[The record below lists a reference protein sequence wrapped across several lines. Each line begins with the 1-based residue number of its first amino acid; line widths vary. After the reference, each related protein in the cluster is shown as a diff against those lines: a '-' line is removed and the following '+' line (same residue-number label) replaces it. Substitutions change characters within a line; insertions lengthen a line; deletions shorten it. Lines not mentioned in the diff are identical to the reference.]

1 MKEDLPGASAHEAD
15 EGSNAPQNL
24 RAGAEKSRE
33 LLIDTL
39 RVLDSHA
46 EALTV
51 VGAHAVGTWVGEHFG
66 HVEME
71 TTRDAD
77 LAVDPTKVRPAPS
90 IMDLM
95 RSIGLEQMM
104 KDRPGIYGHV
114 SERDLPF
121 AERTTVDLIVPE
133 GYGGK
138 GKRSVRI
145 DGQSKV
151 VTRAYGLELAIHDR
165 SPTAVA
171 TMGKTAGVGVTAYV
185 ARPPA
190 LIVAKAHKVY
200 ERWMQVETRPHRLR
214 QKDSGDIALLMMMT
228 DGRQVAVE
236 LLDAISARPELREV
250 VESAARR
257 ILEMYRAEADAILR
271 VHMTDSLGAQFSPVE
286 VLSVVD
292 EWLSAFSAELGSRPS
307 FLSASP

>member
-1 MKEDLPGASAHEAD
+1 MNEDSPGARVHETD
-15 EGSNAPQNL
+15 EGVNAPQNL

-33 LLIDTL
+33 LLIDTVRIL
-39 RVLDSHA
+39 ASHA

-51 VGAHAVGTWVGEHFG
+51 VGAHAVGTWAGKHFG
-66 HVEME
+66 HVQME

-77 LAVDPTKVRPAPS
+77 LAVNPAKVGSEPS
-90 IMDLM
+90 ILDLM
-95 RSIGLEQMM
+95 RSIGLEQVMR
-104 KDRPGIYGHV
+104 DRPGIYGHV

-133 GYGGK
+133 VYAGAGR
-138 GKRSVRI
+138 RSARI
-145 DGQSKV
+145 DGQPRV

-165 SPTAVA
+165 TSMAVA
-171 TMGKTAGVGVTAYV
+171 TIGETAGTGVTAYV

-228 DGRQVAVE
+228 DGRQVATE
-236 LLDAISARPELREV
+236 LLDAMIAYPELAEV

-257 ILEMYRAEADAILR
+257 ILEMYRPETDAILR
-271 VHMTDSLGAQFSPVE
+271 GHMTDSLEAQFNPDD
-286 VLSVVD
+286 VLSAVD
-292 EWLSAFSAELGSRPS
+292 EWLTAFFAGLGSRASFPS
-307 FLSASP
+307 VSS